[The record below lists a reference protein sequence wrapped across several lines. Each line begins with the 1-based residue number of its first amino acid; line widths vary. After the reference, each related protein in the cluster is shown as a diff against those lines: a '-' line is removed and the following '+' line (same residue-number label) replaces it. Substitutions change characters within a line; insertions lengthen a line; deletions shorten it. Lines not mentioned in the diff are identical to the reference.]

1 MSPKLKLSNENF
13 TIKELHVLISQEM
26 GYAPNSPL
34 LPVISDASGSLG
46 IADQCNRCVDLKE
59 KAKLILKSLGR
70 LNSNVA
76 VLLSSGPAHT
86 MTMTMKA
93 LHDRIVQELG
103 YDLSKPTYLVISEA
117 SEYTATKC
125 RSICNRSII
134 KSSSKNIITTGYRS
148 RSRSRSS

>member
-1 MSPKLKLSNENF
+1 
-13 TIKELHVLISQEM
+13 M
-26 GYAPNSPL
+26 GYASNSL
-34 LPVISDASGSLG
+34 LPPVISDASGSLG
-46 IADQCNRCVDLKE
+46 IVDECNRCADLKG
-59 KAKLILKSLGR
+59 KAKLILTSLGR
-70 LNSNVA
+70 LNSSGA
-76 VLLSSGPAHT
+76 VLLSSGPSHT
-86 MTMTMKA
+86 YTMKA

-103 YDLSKPTYLVISEA
+103 FDLSKPTYLVISEA